1 MLRMPAGLWRYRGFV
16 LSSIRNEFVSRF
28 ARSRLGALW
37 MVIHPL
43 TQVAI
48 FALVLSN
55 VLAAR
60 LPGTAGPYAYA
71 LYLLAGILAW
81 NLFAEII
88 TRCLTLFIDNGNL
101 LKKILFPRI
110 ALPVIAVGSCL
121 LNNVV
126 LFAAILV
133 VFLLLGHR
141 VGPEILLL
149 VPVAVVLV
157 VLALGFGLVL
167 GVLNVFVRDIGQA
180 VPIAL
185 QLGFWLTPIVYPAS
199 VVPEAMRPWLAL
211 NPMYAVAGAYHDLL
225 VFGRVPPAGPLL
237 VVAALG
243 LVLLGLGLF
252 MFRRASAEMVDAL

>member
-1 MLRMPAGLWRYRGFV
+1 MFGMLLTLWRYRGFV

-28 ARSRLGALW
+28 ARSRIGGLW

-60 LPGTAGPYAYA
+60 LPGTAGPYGYA

-81 NLFAEII
+81 NLFAEIVS
-88 TRCLTLFIDNGNL
+88 RCLTLFIDNGNL
-101 LKKILFPRI
+101 IKKILFPKI
-110 ALPVIAVGSCL
+110 ALPAIAVGACL
-121 LNNVV
+121 LNNLV
-126 LFAAILV
+126 LFAAIVV

-149 VPVAVVLV
+149 APVALVLLV
-157 VLALGFGLVL
+157 FALGLGLVL
-167 GVLNVFVRDIGQA
+167 GVLNVFIRDIGQA
-180 VPIAL
+180 VPILL
-185 QLGFWLTPIVYPAS
+185 QLGFWMTPIVYPAS

-211 NPMYAVAGAYHDLL
+211 NPMQAVAGAYHDLL
-225 VFGRVPPAGPLL
+225 VFGRIPAAGPLL
-237 VVAALG
+237 VVGAAG
-243 LVLLGLGLF
+243 LALLVLGLF
-252 MFRRASAEMVDAL
+252 MIRRASAEMVDAL

>member
-1 MLRMPAGLWRYRGFV
+1 MLAGLWRYRGFV

-28 ARSRLGALW
+28 ARSRLGGLW

-60 LPGTAGPYAYA
+60 LPGAAGPYAYA

-101 LKKILFPRI
+101 LKKIVFPRI
-110 ALPVIAVGSCL
+110 ALPVIALGSCL
-121 LNNVV
+121 LNNLV
-126 LFAAILV
+126 LLAAILG

-141 VGPEILLL
+141 VGAEILLL
-149 VPVAVVLV
+149 APVAVVLV
-157 VLALGFGLVL
+157 LLALGLGLML
-167 GVLNVFVRDIGQA
+167 GVLNVFVRDVGQA

-185 QLGFWLTPIVYPAS
+185 QLGFWVTPVVYPAS
-199 VVPEAMRPWLAL
+199 VIPEAMRGWMVL
-211 NPMYAVAGAYHDLL
+211 NPMYAVVGAYHDLL
-225 VFGRVPPAGPLL
+225 VFGRLPSAGPLL
-237 VVAALG
+237 AAAALG
-243 LVLLGLGLF
+243 LALLGLGLF